1 MWGASKFFG
10 GPVSFQIYWPPG
22 PLDPQAQCQGLRGV
36 WRQNFLGHN
45 TSPQSQ
51 WPATTEPVT
60 CRKLAAGGL
69 HSPHSVAGGPSLE
82 NCSIYL
88 GVANYHYVM
97 HIY

>member
-1 MWGASKFFG
+1 METEFSRSQHKST
-10 GPVSFQIYWPPG
+10 VS
-22 PLDPQAQCQGLRGV
+22 L
-36 WRQNFLGHN
+36 
-45 TSPQSQ
+45 
-51 WPATTEPVT
+51 T
-60 CRKLAAGGL
+60 CYHRACYMQEAAAGGL